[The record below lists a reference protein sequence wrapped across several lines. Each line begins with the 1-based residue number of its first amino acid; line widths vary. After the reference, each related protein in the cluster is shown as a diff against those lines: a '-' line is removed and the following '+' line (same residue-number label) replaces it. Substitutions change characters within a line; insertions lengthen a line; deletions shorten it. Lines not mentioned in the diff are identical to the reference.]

1 MDRITSIFSA
11 LTSAVSSRPLSVCPF
26 IFSFLLL
33 FPKLVSAQVGS
44 SWGGIFVSVW
54 YKEMATRV

>member
-44 SWGGIFVSVW
+44 SWEIGRAHV
-54 YKEMATRV
+54 